1 MHRTPL
7 LMIPPLRGAKPPFGG
22 PIKNGVA
29 TILGSFPSYSSFGL
43 WRERWKKIPLE
54 RGIPAKY
61 HVTPSVFRHP
71 LFYRR
76 AWNAAKRS
84 SLAGKNSPRGLLDF
98 ISGAGA
104 VYVSWRIVS
113 ILCSFL
119 LSSPFFPLFFS
130 SPGKGECQIWFRIEN
145 FTGVQISFF
154 CRKSGGKRRDGIS
167 EFSWSIERFFLF
179 FFLLG
184 VRGNNVERIWWKII
198 ESDWERGYSL
208 IEWCVKGDGIE
219 VWFFPLIIGWLR
231 IMRLLI
237 IRQIYSINFYWI
249 DFYWWYVKEI
259 EA

>member
-119 LSSPFFPLFFS
+119 LSSPFSPPFFS

-179 FFLLG
+179 FFFLECVGIMWKEYGGKLL
-184 VRGNNVERIWWKII
+184 N
-198 ESDWERGYSL
+198 L
-208 IEWCVKGDGIE
+208 IEREDVLWSSG
-219 VWFFPLIIGWLR
+219 
-231 IMRLLI
+231 
-237 IRQIYSINFYWI
+237 
-249 DFYWWYVKEI
+249 
-259 EA
+259 A

>member
-29 TILGSFPSYSSFGL
+29 TILGSFPSYFSFGL

-54 RGIPAKY
+54 RRIPAKY

-119 LSSPFFPLFFS
+119 LSSPF
-130 SPGKGECQIWFRIEN
+130 SPP
-145 FTGVQISFF
+145 
-154 CRKSGGKRRDGIS
+154 
-167 EFSWSIERFFLF
+167 F
-179 FFLLG
+179 FFLSRKRRMSNL
-184 VRGNNVERIWWKII
+184 VQN
-198 ESDWERGYSL
+198 WEFHR
-208 IEWCVKGDGIE
+208 CAD
-219 VWFFPLIIGWLR
+219 FFLLQEKWREEEGW
-231 IMRLLI
+231 
-237 IRQIYSINFYWI
+237 NFWI
-249 DFYWWYVKEI
+249 
-259 EA
+259 